1 MSKLTRLSQCSGLT
15 LGLAMFAAPAHAQYE
30 PVPTETVDQMQPES
44 NNPADL
50 LAANLVTLSRNP
62 RDVNA
67 LLGAGQSAVA
77 VGDGEAALSFLG
89 RAEVLAPYNGGVKA
103 ALGSA
108 YILVERPNDGLRY
121 FGEASSLGVPDQL
134 LARDRGLAYDLRGDS
149 IRAQKDYALALRAGP
164 DDEVSRRF
172 ALSLAITGQ
181 RDRALNMLDP
191 LLRKRDP
198 AAWRARA
205 FVLALSGDV
214 RGAESIA
221 QQIMAGNS
229 GETLAPFLR
238 RLPKL
243 NPAERA
249 HAVNFGTMPSDGQQ
263 LARVEVGDPYRTAL
277 PSAPTASRPV
287 TVASVEPRRIP
298 GRAPVETPGP
308 AVPSW
313 SSKPVSN
320 PIVPVVVAAVTAQ
333 PAAPQSTPSQSMTAR
348 LGQRIETR
356 IGPVDRT
363 KYPSEVQNIL
373 GGNAPKPTAALPVGT
388 ALPAPVPLATPAA
401 PAVVRP
407 PEPRVVPVSE
417 TPAPIFEVPSYI
429 PAAQTPPAQSLP
441 VPVSVTAPVTAPA
454 TAPAAAPLS
463 VPVITAVVP
472 KPIPPVALPS
482 PVTVV
487 TAPAAAPATPIT
499 PPVQIALATP
509 SAAAPA
515 TPPTLLPSAPMPPI
529 AAVIPTTTPTPIAA
543 RQIQT
548 VVQPA
553 PTVVPPPE
561 PGFSSVS
568 TPTSV
573 PITPPVPTAAP
584 VVPAAIGLASV
595 MADITPEAESVAAP
609 LPSAAQLRAARLAA
623 QRKAEAAALAE
634 EQAKAD
640 ALAQKEAKAAAALK
654 EAERLTS
661 KKHPARIWV
670 QVATGANESGLP
682 ITWKHLREK
691 SPDVFKGLSASTVPF
706 KSTNRLLVGPFKSA
720 SDARALVN
728 AMSKA
733 GLFGSTFSSDAG
745 QEIGKVA
752 SR

>member
-1 MSKLTRLSQCSGLT
+1 MSKFHRLSQCSGLA
-15 LGLAMFAAPAHAQYE
+15 LGLLLLASAAHAQYE
-30 PVPTETVDQMQPES
+30 PVPTDTSDPMQPES

-50 LAANLVTLSRNP
+50 LAANLLTLSRNP

-67 LLGAGQSAVA
+67 LLGAGVSAVA

-108 YILVERPNDGLRY
+108 YVLVEKPTDALRL
-121 FGEASSLGVPDQL
+121 FGEASALGVPDQL
-134 LARDRGLAYDLRGDS
+134 VAKDRGLAYDLRGDS
-149 IRAQKDYALALRAGP
+149 ARAQKDYALALRAGP

-221 QQIMAGNS
+221 QTILAGNS
-229 GETLAPFLR
+229 GESLAPFLR
-238 RLPKL
+238 RLPRL
-243 NPAERA
+243 NSAERA

-263 LARVEVGDPYRTAL
+263 LARVEVGDPYRPATNTL
-277 PSAPTASRPV
+277 PQASRPV
-287 TVASVEPRRIP
+287 TVASNEPRRIP
-298 GRAPVETPGP
+298 GREPTETPGP
-308 AVPSW
+308 VVPSW
-313 SSKPVSN
+313 STKPIS
-320 PIVPVVVAAVTAQ
+320 Q
-333 PAAPQSTPSQSMTAR
+333 PAPPVAVAVATPQPSAPQTMSAR

-356 IGPVDRT
+356 IGPVDRS
-363 KYPSEVQNIL
+363 KYPSEVQAVL
-373 GGNAPKPTAALPVGT
+373 AGNTPKPATVTTVVGT
-388 ALPAPVPLATPAA
+388 ALPAPAVVVASAA
-401 PAVVRP
+401 PVQRTSPP
-407 PEPRVVPVSE
+407 PEV
-417 TPAPIFEVPSYI
+417 PAPIFEVPSFL
-429 PAAQTPPAQSLP
+429 PAAQPQIVPTVPAPAAPAPAQATQVSVAVAPPVIVKPVSAPTAAP
-441 VPVSVTAPVTAPA
+441 VPV
-454 TAPAAAPLS
+454 
-463 VPVITAVVP
+463 
-472 KPIPPVALPS
+472 
-482 PVTVV
+482 VV
-487 TAPAAAPATPIT
+487 TAAPMPVTPIAIAPPVIAPALPAPIA

-509 SAAAPA
+509 SASPAAIV
-515 TPPTLLPSAPMPPI
+515 T
-529 AAVIPTTTPTPIAA
+529 AASPTTSQVTPAPIPVAVTA
-543 RQIQT
+543 PQIQT
-548 VVQPA
+548 VIQPLSDIVA
-553 PTVVPPPE
+553 PPE
-561 PGFSSVS
+561 PGFSTGT
-568 TPTSV
+568 TPAV
-573 PITPPVPTAAP
+573 VMTPAPAAP
-584 VVPAAIGLASV
+584 IIQAPVGLASV

-609 LPSAAQLRAARLAA
+609 LPTAAQMKAARLAA

-634 EQAKAD
+634 EHAKAD

-654 EAERLTS
+654 EVERLTS
-661 KKHPARIWV
+661 KKHPARLWV

-691 SPDVFKGLSASTVPF
+691 SPDIFKGMSASSVPF
-706 KSTNRLLVGPFKSA
+706 KATNRLLVGPFKSPA
-720 SDARALVN
+720 DARALVN